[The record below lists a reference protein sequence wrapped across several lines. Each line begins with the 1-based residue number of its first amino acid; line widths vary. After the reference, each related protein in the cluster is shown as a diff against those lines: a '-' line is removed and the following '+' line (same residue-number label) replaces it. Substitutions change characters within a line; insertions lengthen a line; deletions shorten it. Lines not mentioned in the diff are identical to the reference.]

1 MADDLETP
9 EPVEDPSAASNEE
22 IAAANVFPEVPADP
36 PTVECPLPG
45 TQAGAAGEETS
56 ADPDGVEKEEEHTKR
71 GSGFPEVIRS
81 GGRVS
86 ANTGVQRS
94 ATLEEDDGLKPGD
107 PIPGEEGIRVKPN
120 LELLKEVPFLDPFYN
135 QTYLYLVPRDPETMF
150 VLWEV
155 GEECRELL
163 KSKFGEDFFSKNRLI
178 LRVYQVTGIVFDG
191 TNAHSSFEVDD
202 YLADK
207 NEYWVKVKP
216 DNDYIAEL
224 GYRAEGTEYFEII
237 ARSNSAFAPK
247 GSVTNQ
253 QKYAEW
259 PSIEVDPNNV
269 VLDLPTSDWRINQY
283 NYWKNRTH
291 YAQEERG
298 YWSLVL
304 HQHLPFI
311 HHPEYDVPLEEQW
324 FCEAVVA
331 VYTQLLNMFW
341 RLERDK
347 VDFRVT
353 MTLTPSLLSMM
364 QTPLLK
370 QRAARHI
377 DECIALATRER
388 DNSKGKPWYNTIEQT
403 LHRFWTAKT
412 VFDAY
417 EGDLTRGYKDFQDMG
432 KLEVITCAATHMIL
446 PLFKHIPESVN
457 AQIETGAKQYE
468 RVFGRAP
475 RGFWLPENAFTP
487 GIDKAL
493 ADNGIKWT
501 LVSSTGMTQG
511 DTRSFFGTDAP
522 VISPNGVAFFGI
534 DEETRASVWSREG
547 GYPGHPNYKEW
558 YRDLGYEAD
567 WDYLPEYFHTANV
580 RRNTGIKYY
589 RITKKGGSLGDKDY
603 YNPMWAEGTAHEQA
617 GQFVYYRGIKANHVQ
632 RATNRKSMIVSA
644 YDAELFGHWWEE
656 GPLWLESVMRKLCFD
671 QQEVRP
677 VTPSEYLGEHMT
689 HQKMMPGASSW
700 GKKDFFQTWVDGRSY
715 QPNCW
720 VYRHMFRLS
729 QCLIDLA
736 TKHKNTENLILE
748 RALNQAVRELF
759 LAISSD
765 WGFLIETGQAVRYSE
780 LRITVHAARAREL
793 MRQIENDAI
802 DMTYLCTLEAADCI
816 FAFND
821 MDFRRMAKE

>member
-1 MADDLETP
+1 MSDQRDNPEIPALPDDPATP
-9 EPVEDPSAASNEE
+9 TTPPNPE
-22 IAAANVFPEVPADP
+22 AANPPEKLAEALDARLEKP
-36 PTVECPLPG
+36 PTDPMAEMTEDEDG
-45 TQAGAAGEETS
+45 TKHT
-56 ADPDGVEKEEEHTKR
+56 DFPDVLRT
-71 GSGFPEVIRS
+71 

-86 ANTGVQRS
+86 ANTGIQRAAS
-94 ATLEEDDGLKPGD
+94 VTDDDGLKPGD
-107 PIPGEEGIRVKPN
+107 DIPGEEGVRVKPN
-120 LELLKEVPFLDPFYN
+120 LELLKEVPFLDPLYN
-135 QTYLYLVPRDPETMF
+135 ETYLYLVPRDPETMF

-155 GEECRELL
+155 GSACRAELTE
-163 KSKFGEDFFSKNRLI
+163 KFGREFFDKNRLI
-178 LRVYQVTGIVFDG
+178 LRVYQVTGIEFDG
-191 TNAHSSFEVDD
+191 FNYQSCFEVDD
-202 YLADK
+202 WLADK
-207 NEYWVKVKP
+207 NEYWIKVKP

-224 GYRAEGTEYFEII
+224 GYRATGTEYFEVV
-237 ARSNSAFAPK
+237 ARSNSAYAPK
-247 GSVTNQ
+247 NTVTNQ

-269 VLDLPTSDWRINQY
+269 ILDIPTSDWRINQY

-291 YAQEERG
+291 YAQEEKG
-298 YWSLVL
+298 YWSLIL

-324 FCEAVVA
+324 FCEAVVS
-331 VYTQLLNMFW
+331 VYTQLLYMFW

-353 MTLTPSLLSMM
+353 LSLTPSLLSMM

-377 DECIALATRER
+377 DELIALATRER
-388 DNSKGKPWYNTIEQT
+388 DNSKGQPWYNAIEQT
-403 LHRFWTAKT
+403 LHRFWIAKE

-417 EGDLTRGYKDFQDMG
+417 EGDLTRGYRDFQDMG
-432 KLEVITCAATHMIL
+432 KIEVITCAATHMIL
-446 PLFKHIPESVN
+446 PLFKHIPESVKG
-457 AQIETGAKQYE
+457 EVMTGVNQYT
-468 RVFGRAP
+468 RVFGRPP
-475 RGFWLPENAFTP
+475 RGMWLPENAFTP
-487 GIDKAL
+487 GVDKFL
-493 ADNGIKWT
+493 ADAGIKWT
-501 LVSSTGMTQG
+501 LVNANGITNG

-603 YNPMWAEGTAHEQA
+603 YNPMWAEGTVHEQA
-617 GQFVYYRGIKANHVQ
+617 GQFAYYRGVKANHVL
-632 RATNRKSMIVSA
+632 RATNRKSMVVSA
-644 YDAELFGHWWEE
+644 FDAELFGHWWEE
-656 GPLWLESVMRKLCFD
+656 GPMWIESVLRKMLYD
-671 QQEVRP
+671 QQEVRL
-677 VTPSEYLGEHMT
+677 VTPSEYLGEHST

-700 GKKDFFQTWVDGRSY
+700 GKKDYFQTWVDGRSY

-720 VYRHMFRLS
+720 VYRHMYRLAQRMS
-729 QCLIDLA
+729 DLA
-736 TKHKNTENLILE
+736 TKHKNNEHPILV

-793 MRQIENDAI
+793 MRQIENDSI
-802 DMTYLCTLEAADCI
+802 DLTFLCTLELADCI
-816 FAFND
+816 FAFGD
-821 MDFRRMAKE
+821 MDFRIMARD

>member
-1 MADDLETP
+1 MPDGKDPAKKPETKPVVDKKAEESLADRKTETILKSRSSD
-9 EPVEDPSAASNEE
+9 VEAD
-22 IAAANVFPEVPADP
+22 IQAAAA
-36 PTVECPLPG
+36 
-45 TQAGAAGEETS
+45 
-56 ADPDGVEKEEEHTKR
+56 EEEGAVSVVDH
-71 GSGFPEVIRS
+71 PEVIRS

-86 ANTGVQRS
+86 ANTGIQKAAEPEV
-94 ATLEEDDGLKPGD
+94 EEV
-107 PIPGEEGIRVKPN
+107 GEADESGAKVKVN
-120 LELLKEVPFLDPFYN
+120 FNILSEVPFLDPLYN
-135 QTYLYLVPRDPETMF
+135 ETYLYLVPKDPESIY

-155 GEECRELL
+155 GDKTRQEL
-163 KSKFGEDFFSKNRLI
+163 KEKFGETFFSHNRLI
-178 LRVYQVTGIVFDG
+178 LRVYEVTGIEFSG
-191 TNAHSSFEVDD
+191 FNAHSMFEVDD
-202 YLADK
+202 WLADK

-216 DNDYIAEL
+216 DNDYMAEI
-224 GYRAEGTEYFEII
+224 GYRAEGTEYFEIV
-237 ARSNSAFAPK
+237 ARSNCVFAPK
-247 GSVTNQ
+247 DTVTTQ

-259 PSIEVDPNNV
+259 ANIEVDPNNV
-269 VLDLPTSDWRINQY
+269 TPDVASADWRINQY

-291 YAQEERG
+291 YAQDEKG

-304 HQHLPFI
+304 HQHLPFV

-324 FCEAVVA
+324 FCEAVIA

-347 VDFRVT
+347 IDFRVT
-353 MTLTPSLLSMM
+353 LSLTPSLLSMM
-364 QTPLLK
+364 QTPLLQK
-370 QRAARHI
+370 RAARHI

-388 DNSKGKPWYNTIEQT
+388 DNSKGKPWYHAVEQT
-403 LHRFWTAKT
+403 LHRFWNAKT

-417 EGDLTRGYKDFQDMG
+417 EGDLTRGYRDFQNMG
-432 KLEVITCAATHMIL
+432 KIEVITCAATHMIL
-446 PLFKHIPESVN
+446 PLFKHIPEATS
-457 AQIETGAKQYE
+457 AQILTGVKQYE
-468 RVFGRAP
+468 RVFGRPP

-487 GIDKAL
+487 GVDSCL
-493 ADNGIKWT
+493 ADAGIKWT
-501 LVSSTGMTQG
+501 LVSSTGITHG

-522 VISPNGVAFFGI
+522 IISPAGVAFFGI

-558 YRDLGYEAD
+558 YRDLGYEAE
-567 WDYLPEYFHTANV
+567 WDYLPEYFQTANV

-603 YNPMWAEGTAHEQA
+603 YNPMWAEGTVHEQA
-617 GQFVYYRGIKANHVQ
+617 GQFAYYRGVKANHVL
-632 RATNRKSMIVSA
+632 RTTNCKSMIVSA

-656 GPLWLESVMRKLCFD
+656 GPMWIESVFRKLLFD

-677 VTPSEYLGEHMT
+677 VTPSEYLGEQKH

-700 GKKDFFQTWVDGRSY
+700 GKKDYFQTWVDGRGY

-729 QCLIDLA
+729 QRLIELA

-780 LRITVHAARAREL
+780 LRITVHAARTREL
-793 MRQIENDAI
+793 IRQIENDAI
-802 DMTYLCTLEAADCI
+802 DMTYLATLETADCI
-816 FAFND
+816 FAFDD
-821 MDFRRMAKE
+821 MDFRRMARE

>member
-1 MADDLETP
+1 MSDMKKKQEVGEQTPAPRAAFESPETP
-9 EPVEDPSAASNEE
+9 PALQPATPGQTTAGMAGNMPVSGKSEGEPDAAVRSAASH
-22 IAAANVFPEVPADP
+22 
-36 PTVECPLPG
+36 
-45 TQAGAAGEETS
+45 
-56 ADPDGVEKEEEHTKR
+56 PD
-71 GSGFPEVIRS
+71 VIRS

-86 ANTGVQRS
+86 ANTGAQRS
-94 ATLEEDDGLKPGD
+94 ANPAGNDGLKPGD
-107 PIPGEEGIRVKPN
+107 AIPGEEGVRVKEN
-120 LELLKEVPFLDPFYN
+120 LELLKEVPFLDPLYN
-135 QTYLYLVPRDPETMF
+135 ETYLYLIPRDPESLF
-150 VLWEV
+150 VIWEV
-155 GEECRELL
+155 GTESREALRT
-163 KSKFGEDFFSKNRLI
+163 KFGEDFFSRNRLI
-178 LRVYQVTGIVFDG
+178 LRVYQVTGIEFNG
-191 TNAHSSFEVDD
+191 FNAHTSFEVDD
-202 YLADK
+202 WLDDK

-216 DNDYIAEL
+216 DNDYIAEI
-224 GYRAEGTEYFEII
+224 GYRAAGTGYFEVI
-237 ARSNSAFAPK
+237 ARSNSVFAPK
-247 GSVTNQ
+247 GSITTQ

-269 VLDLPTSDWRINQY
+269 VIELPAADWRFNQY
-283 NYWKNRTH
+283 NYWKNKTH
-291 YAQEERG
+291 YAQEEKG
-298 YWSLVL
+298 YWALVL

-324 FCEAVVA
+324 FCEAVVS

-353 MTLTPSLLSMM
+353 LSLTPSLLSMM

-388 DNSKGKPWYNTIEQT
+388 DNSKGKPWYNAIEQT
-403 LHRFWTAKT
+403 LHRFWIAKT

-417 EGDLTRGYKDFQDMG
+417 EGDLTRGYRDFQDMG
-432 KLEVITCAATHMIL
+432 KIEVITCAATHMIL
-446 PLFKHIPESVN
+446 PLFKHMPEAVRGE
-457 AQIETGAKQYE
+457 ILTGAQQYE
-468 RVFGRAP
+468 RVFGRPP
-475 RGFWLPENAFTP
+475 RGMWLPENAFTP
-487 GIDKAL
+487 GIDKFMAE
-493 ADNGIKWT
+493 AGIKWT
-501 LVSSTGMTQG
+501 LVNANGILEG

-589 RITKKGGSLGDKDY
+589 RITKKGGALGDKDY
-603 YNPMWAEGTAHEQA
+603 YNPMWAEGTVHEQA
-617 GQFVYYRGIKANHVQ
+617 GQFAFYRGIKANHV
-632 RATNRKSMIVSA
+632 RGATNRKSMVVSA

-656 GPLWLESVMRKLCFD
+656 GPLWIESVLRKLLYD

-677 VTPSEYLGEHMT
+677 VTPSEYLGENPKQ
-689 HQKMMPGASSW
+689 QKMMPGASSW
-700 GKKDFFQTWVDGRSY
+700 GKKDYFQTWVDGRSY

-720 VYRHMFRLS
+720 VYRHMFRLG
-729 QCLIDLA
+729 QQMTDLA
-736 TKHKNTENLILE
+736 TKHRNTEHPLLI

-793 MRQIENDAI
+793 MRQIENDCI
-802 DMTYLCTLEAADCI
+802 DLTYLCTLEAADCI
-816 FAFND
+816 FAFDD
-821 MDFRRMAKE
+821 MDFRVMARD